1 MLGFVNYAHFSKKF
15 RIDASDLYFFKV
27 YKKSL
32 NNYMQQKGK
41 WQKHVYPKSSTRSAE
56 LIINPLAII
65 ILQKI
70 CSDIRM

>member
-1 MLGFVNYAHFSKKF
+1 MSKIMPVIMLGFVNYAHFSKKF

-41 WQKHVYPKSSTRSAE
+41 WQNTFILKA
-56 LIINPLAII
+56 PLEV
-65 ILQKI
+65 QN
-70 CSDIRM
+70 